1 MMQKIFTCPV
11 CGTKY
16 RHKGMAARCQRTDVC
31 RWYHAPGGERRKAY
45 TLQVRVCAAVAYIC
59 APVSAQAGV
68 PEVEAQAWKA
78 LHLVD
83 SITNGLDALS
93 VSRDIYRRVNDDALR
108 GLESIWEPTATVD
121 VVHIV
126 AIVASLVADLRRELA
141 DWLASRPET
150 DALWLDME
158 HALDGL
164 YDLFDPEG
172 EENYEHADDVPRL
185 YAALRRQIFGPEKE
199 APQARLYL
207 LGGRFWVAALTKAD
221 ARDHLR
227 RELGLVGLKAQGV
240 ALGEKLDD
248 GRSAADLLALAQT
261 VPCILG
267 RTG

>member
-1 MMQKIFTCPV
+1 MQKIFTCSV
-11 CGTKY
+11 CGTRY

-68 PEVEAQAWKA
+68 AEVEAQAWKA

-93 VSRDIYRRVNDDALR
+93 VSRDIYRRVNDAALR

-126 AIVASLVADLRRELA
+126 AIVASLVGD
-141 DWLASRPET
+141 
-150 DALWLDME
+150 
-158 HALDGL
+158 
-164 YDLFDPEG
+164 
-172 EENYEHADDVPRL
+172 
-185 YAALRRQIFGPEKE
+185 
-199 APQARLYL
+199 
-207 LGGRFWVAALTKAD
+207 
-221 ARDHLR
+221 LR

>member
-16 RHKGMAARCQRTDVC
+16 RHRGMAARCQRTDVC
-31 RWYHAPGGERRKAY
+31 RWYHAPGGERRKAG
-45 TLQVRVCAAVAYIC
+45 VA
-59 APVSAQAGV
+59 
-68 PEVEAQAWKA
+68 EVEAQAWKA

-93 VSRDIYRRVNDDALR
+93 VSRDIYRRVNDAALR

-126 AIVASLVADLRRELA
+126 AIVASLVAD
-141 DWLASRPET
+141 
-150 DALWLDME
+150 
-158 HALDGL
+158 
-164 YDLFDPEG
+164 
-172 EENYEHADDVPRL
+172 
-185 YAALRRQIFGPEKE
+185 
-199 APQARLYL
+199 
-207 LGGRFWVAALTKAD
+207 
-221 ARDHLR
+221 LR